1 MEATYVRWVLGIY
14 IHSYKSV
21 ATQLYAVL
29 QTSAAQKALWDKNQD
44 QGLRPYTPNDSALVS
59 SKYPLS

>member
-1 MEATYVRWVLGIY
+1 MEAAY
-14 IHSYKSV
+14 IQGRDYMCDV
-21 ATQLYAVL
+21 FLLCVVL

-44 QGLRPYTPNDSALVS
+44 PGLRPYTPNDPALVS